1 MGFLPVSALPA
12 RDLERR
18 LDAGDPLVLVDVRTP
33 AERAICAI
41 EGSRL
46 LDQEER
52 NRLAALPKD
61 TPIVFICHKG
71 TRSMAAA
78 VRYAAM
84 GYSELY
90 NLTGGI
96 EAWARDIEPEMTR
109 Y

>member
-1 MGFLPVSALPA
+1 MAFLPVSALRA
-12 RDLERR
+12 QDLERR
-18 LDAGDPLVLVDVRTP
+18 LDAGEALTLVDVRTA

-52 NRLAALPKD
+52 NRIAGLPKD
-61 TPIVFICHKG
+61 TPIVFICHTG
-71 TRSMAAA
+71 VRSMAAA

-96 EAWARDIEPEMTR
+96 EAWARDVDQEMPR